1 VLHCSFPN
9 DVRRATLVWQSAVG
23 CGWRR
28 ARSASRQKFALIG
41 DNRRA
46 DKALSE
52 RVLASKNGAI
62 GV

>member
-1 VLHCSFPN
+1 M
-9 DVRRATLVWQSAVG
+9 ATRPPPPAG
-23 CGWRR
+23 K
-28 ARSASRQKFALIG
+28 KFSLIG
-41 DNRRA
+41 DYRRA